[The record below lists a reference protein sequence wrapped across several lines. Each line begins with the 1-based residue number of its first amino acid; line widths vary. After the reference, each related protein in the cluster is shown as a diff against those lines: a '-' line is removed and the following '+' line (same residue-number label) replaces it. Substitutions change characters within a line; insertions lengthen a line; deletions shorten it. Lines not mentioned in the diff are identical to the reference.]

1 MNERDDELD
10 KLLAPIMKVQATDLQ
25 IRRWQSVAFKRPT
38 RQRMIE
44 LSVAAALGFLIGASV
59 IWKTQSDRDVAGN
72 FDGYATIES
81 VYSKGY

>member
-10 KLLAPIMKVQATDLQ
+10 KLLAPIIKAEATDLQ
-25 IRRWQSVAFKRPT
+25 IRRWQALAWKRPS
-38 RQRMIE
+38 RRRLIE
-44 LSVAAALGFLIGASV
+44 LSAAAALGFLIGASV
-59 IWKTQSDRDVAGN
+59 FWKSQSSRDLEGN